1 MVELQNPEVLR
12 AVLDSLR
19 TGVVI
24 SDRNGTIVFWNEGA
38 EHIAGFARHD
48 VIGRSYQQSILRQC
62 QGHTCKECSAEC
74 PFSRA
79 LHDGKP
85 VESRLQLDHKHG
97 HKLPVLM
104 RVSPIRD
111 AHGSII
117 ATAASFEAQRWHP
130 EIRRDQRRPVPHEC
144 VDDVTGTA
152 SHGFTDFNLKE
163 NLASFSEYHIPFSIV
178 HVQAREVGH
187 FRAAYGQQAYDA
199 VLRVL
204 ATNLT
209 NTFRPS
215 DFVGRWGQDEFVAI
229 LGNCSGIGAERAF
242 ERVRS
247 SVSSVNISWWG
258 EQIFLKVAVGYA
270 SVEPGDSINSLLE
283 RAKHIAAA
291 DPHPSRAT
299 LISKNAAA
307 GSQG

>member
-1 MVELQNPEVLR
+1 MVELQNPEILR

-24 SDRNGTIVFWNEGA
+24 SDRNGTILFWNQGA
-38 EHIAGFARHD
+38 EHIAGHARHD
-48 VIGRSYQQSILRQC
+48 VIGRSYHQNILHQC
-62 QGHTCKECSAEC
+62 QGRACKDCTAEC

-85 VESRLQLDHKHG
+85 VESRMRLDHKHG
-97 HKLPVLM
+97 HKIPVVM
-104 RVSPIRD
+104 RVSAIRD

-144 VDDVTGTA
+144 VDDVTATA
-152 SHGFTDFNLKE
+152 SRGFTEFNLKE
-163 NLASFSEYHIPFSIV
+163 NLASFSEYHIPFSII
-178 HVQAREVGH
+178 HLQAGEVGH

-204 ATNLT
+204 ATNLL

-215 DFVGRWGQDEFVAI
+215 DFIGRWGQDEFIVI
-229 LGNCSGIGAERAF
+229 LMNCSGIGAERAF

-283 RAKHIAAA
+283 RAKHIATA
-291 DPHPSRAT
+291 DPHPAHT
-299 LISKNAAA
+299 LSGKNAAA
-307 GSQG
+307 GSPG

>member
-24 SDRNGTIVFWNEGA
+24 SDRNGTIAFWNEGA
-38 EHIAGFARHD
+38 EHIVGFARHD

-97 HKLPVLM
+97 HKLPVLI

-111 AHGSII
+111 ARGSII

-144 VDDVTGTA
+144 VDDATGTA
-152 SHGFTDFNLKE
+152 SHGFTEFNLKE

-215 DFVGRWGQDEFVAI
+215 DFIGRWGQGEFVVI
-229 LGNCSGIGAERAF
+229 LLHCSGIGAERAF

-258 EQIFLKVAVGYA
+258 EQIFLNVAVGYA
-270 SVEPGDSINSLLE
+270 SIEPGDSINSLLQ
-283 RAKHIAAA
+283 RAKRIAAA
-291 DPHPSRAT
+291 DPHHSRA